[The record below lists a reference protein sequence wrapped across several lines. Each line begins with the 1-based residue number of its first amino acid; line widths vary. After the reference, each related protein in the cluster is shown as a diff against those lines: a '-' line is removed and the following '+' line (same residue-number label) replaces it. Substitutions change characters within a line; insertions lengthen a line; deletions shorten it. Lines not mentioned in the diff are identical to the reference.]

1 MTSNRHSGTP
11 DTLAVIAASGA
22 LVAFLGLTG
31 VYGAGG
37 QTTLSW
43 VLVAAGAVA
52 FVAAVLTFIIATGVV
67 LGTAKD

>member
-37 QTTLSW
+37 QTMSW